1 VRAGPMPTPG
11 GIFVCGVN
19 GEVVRFDT
27 DLTRRWSARVEPP
40 VSQPALVDGRSLLV
54 VSQHGDVVL
63 FR

>member
-1 VRAGPMPTPG
+1 
-11 GIFVCGVN
+11 
-19 GEVVRFDT
+19 VRFDT